1 MLDLHGLL
9 DAMGEHDGTGVRVAV
24 IDTGVQHDHP
34 WIIGNN
40 GDNKGGK
47 IAGKSAGKLVAS
59 YGIQLFDDG
68 RVDLQP
74 CQPLD
79 VCGHGTASAGQV
91 LRIAPGVDLISIRVL
106 SESREGSSEALVAAL
121 QWLAERDDIAV
132 VNMSLSTLRLSLA
145 LRIGQAVDD
154 LYARGVPC
162 ICAKGYQ
169 QDGRDYPTSFG
180 ASIGVTYAALE
191 PTELR
196 YRRGDLVEFEAAGV
210 DQIVAWHH
218 GSTRKVTGSSYATPL
233 VTGLVARL
241 LAAEPTLSVFEIKAL
256 LKAYAA
262 RYAAGWRAD
271 WMDEGAARFTSTSNS
286 H

>member
-1 MLDLHGLL
+1 MRDLYSLL
-9 DAMGEHDGTGVRVAV
+9 DAMAEHDGSGVRVAI
-24 IDTGVQHDHP
+24 IDTGVEHDHP
-34 WIIGNN
+34 WL
-40 GDNKGGK
+40 GGK
-47 IAGKSAGKLVAS
+47 SPSNLLAS
-59 YGIQLFDDG
+59 YGIKVFEDG
-68 RVDLQP
+68 RVDIEP

-91 LRIAPGVDLISIRVL
+91 RRIAPGAQLISIRVL

-121 QWLAERDDIAV
+121 QWLVERKDIHV

-145 LRIGQAVDD
+145 LRIGQAVDE

-162 ICAKGYQ
+162 VCAKGYQ

-196 YRRGDLVEFEAAGV
+196 YRPGDLVEFEAAGV
-210 DQIVAWHH
+210 DSIVAWHH
-218 GSTRKVTGSSYATPL
+218 GTTRKVTGSSYATPI

-241 LAAEPTLSVFEIKAL
+241 LSAEPSLSVFEIKSL
-256 LKAYAA
+256 LKAYAQ
-262 RYAAGWRAD
+262 RYATGWRAE
-271 WMDEGAARFTSTSNS
+271 WMDQSVVMMTK
-286 H
+286 